1 MTAKLSLRTLYR
13 QLEKHYG
20 FYTSGEISEKEYLH
34 AIRPIDKAIG
44 EREMSMLRD
53 SPVLKESSSRHFL
66 KQ

>member
-13 QLEKHYG
+13 QLEKHYR
-20 FYTSGEISEKEYLH
+20 FYSSGEISEKEYLH

-44 EREMSMLRD
+44 ESEMSMLQD
-53 SPVLKESSSRHFL
+53 SPALKESSSKLFP